1 MPELSDLS
9 IDRTE
14 CTKCGAVWLNK
25 QHMWATGGIGNELD
39 LAGLVCN
46 TGSYSECI
54 NPKKGQEGGDTWE
67 KRALLIGIR
76 DNNEVISGVFN

>member
-25 QHMWATGGIGNELD
+25 QHMWATGGIG
-39 LAGLVCN
+39 
-46 TGSYSECI
+46 
-54 NPKKGQEGGDTWE
+54 KGQEGGDTWE